1 MSKHKLQKRDLKD
14 RLDVIDA
21 VTKLK
26 GAAKVG
32 DLWRLE
38 KLGMWRKG
46 LEVLRDYPELESDKL
61 HRGGR
66 GVYAVSYRMVGRM
79 SGRHDM
85 TVRKWVNLVKHVGR
99 ARIQFDRWAKLAV
112 PEVVE
117 RWSKGLPAK
126 ADWKTKKLKG

>member
-1 MSKHKLQKRDLKD
+1 MSKFQRKDLKS

-21 VTKLK
+21 ETKLK

-46 LEVLRDYPELESDKL
+46 LEVLRDYPVLESNQL
-61 HRGGR
+61 SRGGR
-66 GVYAVSYRMVGRM
+66 GGVTVSFRRVAKKVGR
-79 SGRHDM
+79 STPTIIR
-85 TVRKWVNLVKHVGR
+85 WVELVKHVGVT
-99 ARIQFDRWAKLAV
+99 RIQFDRWAKLAV

-117 RWSKGLPAK
+117 RWKRGLPAK